1 MPSIGSMRS
10 IPPAFPNKPLPRAP
24 GAPTIRGLMSA
35 HILETAAAILRAGRR
50 CAMVTIVETIG
61 STPRKAGA
69 RMLVADDGTV
79 TGTVGGGCVEA
90 DLFALAR
97 EAMRTRRIGLHEI
110 DLSARAADENDML
123 CGGRLKVL
131 IEPLVPGEKLVIL
144 GGGHISRALH
154 DVCRLLDFEMTITD
168 DRPQFANA
176 ERFPHAHRV
185 LAAPFAEQSDR
196 LGIDANTSV
205 VIVTRGHESDEVC
218 MEMALRTPARHI
230 ALVGSRTKVAVF
242 RAHLRARGFT
252 DADLDRV
259 QCPAGMDLGAETPEE
274 IAVAIAADLVRRR
287 HTDSPAKG

>member
-1 MPSIGSMRS
+1 MPSISS
-10 IPPAFPNKPLPRAP
+10 IPHAPPASPNKPLPTA
-24 GAPTIRGLMSA
+24 RGPRILATLMSA
-35 HILETAAAILRAGRR
+35 RILETAAAILRAGRR
-50 CAMVTIVETIG
+50 CALVTIVETTG

-97 EAMRTRRIGLHEI
+97 EAMRTRRMTMHEI

-131 IEPLVPGEKLVIL
+131 IEPLAPEEKLVIL

-154 DVCRLLDFEMTITD
+154 DVCRLLDVELTITD
-168 DRPQFANA
+168 DRPQFANS

-185 LAAPFAEQSDR
+185 LAAPFAEQFDQ

-205 VIVTRGHESDEVC
+205 VIVTRGHESDETC
-218 MEMALRTPARHI
+218 MELALRTPARHI

-242 RAHLRARGFT
+242 RAHLRGRGFT

-274 IAVAIAADLVRRR
+274 IAVAIAADLIRRR
-287 HTDSPAKG
+287 RKEAPAEG